1 MPIQWN
7 GMTQKESGLTV
18 GNPVQAFPLMTRLCS
33 AASVH
38 PMLLAYMFHVSAI
51 QCSTVLLKI
60 RSVHL
65 QVML

>member
-38 PMLLAYMFHVSAI
+38 PMLLAYMFSAI
-51 QCSTVLLKI
+51 QCSTVYG
-60 RSVHL
+60 SVHL